1 MNMKFNWSKFLVE
14 LLKLIAATLA
24 GYGGGMAA

>member
-1 MNMKFNWSKFLVE
+1 MKFNWSKFIVE
-14 LLKLIAATLA
+14 LLKLIAAAIA

>member
-1 MNMKFNWSKFLVE
+1 MKFNWSKFLVE